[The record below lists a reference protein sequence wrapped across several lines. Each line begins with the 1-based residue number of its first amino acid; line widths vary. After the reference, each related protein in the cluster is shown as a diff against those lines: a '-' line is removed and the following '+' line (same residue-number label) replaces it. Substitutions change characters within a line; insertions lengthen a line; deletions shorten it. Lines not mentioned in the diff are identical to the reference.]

1 MTICSYCDEGY
12 FKDLTELE
20 IIKGGIANDV
30 KCDHCQGSAL
40 CGLENCECIEDM
52 DECPYDNCDE

>member
-12 FKDLTELE
+12 FKDLTELQ
-20 IIKGGIANDV
+20 IINGGIANDV

-40 CGLENCECIEDM
+40 CGLENCECIDQ
-52 DECPYDNCDE
+52 